1 VLGPHRTT
9 AAAAHTVTLPRRPW
23 QRSRRWQQEEA
34 SIVKVCVVKYGCGIW
49 YRGLCTVCTFDR
61 VDFNLLI
68 IDEIVSSLSRTVT
81 ISYYSIHDVIS
92 ISRHPG
98 AATGIAAIR
107 MLVAGTLLEPRG
119 QMLLPMLVRFLEV

>member
-1 VLGPHRTT
+1 
-9 AAAAHTVTLPRRPW
+9 
-23 QRSRRWQQEEA
+23 
-34 SIVKVCVVKYGCGIW
+34 VKVCVVKHGCGIW
-49 YRGLCTVCTFDR
+49 YRGLCTFDR
-61 VDFNLLI
+61 VDFNLL

-119 QMLLPMLVRFLEV
+119 QMLLPMLVRFL